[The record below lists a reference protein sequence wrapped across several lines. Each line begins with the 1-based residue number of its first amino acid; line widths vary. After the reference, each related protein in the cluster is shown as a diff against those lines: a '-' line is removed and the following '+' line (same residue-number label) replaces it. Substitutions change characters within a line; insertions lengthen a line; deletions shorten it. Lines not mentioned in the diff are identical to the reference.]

1 MYLLQL
7 LPSLLFWIA
16 IIYNSLQIGQLQDH
30 IKKLEKE
37 LYSKKNYFLF
47 INILKWLSLN
57 FIYMMM
63 KSNIYIH
70 YSWFDK
76 IKNKIHKICYKKY
89 WSNCF

>member
-37 LYSKKNYFLF
+37 LYSKKN
-47 INILKWLSLN
+47 
-57 FIYMMM
+57 
-63 KSNIYIH
+63 
-70 YSWFDK
+70 
-76 IKNKIHKICYKKY
+76 
-89 WSNCF
+89 